1 MTNSNLN
8 HAFESL
14 RRTAE
19 LLTKTLRPH
28 IEQLTTGLS
37 EMMKPFAKLVRQTL
51 EEHELNIK
59 TGWWY
64 PNYIVDD
71 LPTDTV
77 HEAFKDKPCGNDNT
91 TNTLY

>member
-1 MTNSNLN
+1 MTNSDLN
-8 HAFESL
+8 QLFESL

-28 IEQLTTGLS
+28 IEQLTAGLS

-71 LPTDTV
+71 LPDEVVYSRTV
-77 HEAFKDKPCGNDNT
+77 LGISATIAAYEG
-91 TNTLY
+91 L